1 MCSVS
6 TEGAP
11 PLRFLQGRA
20 EMMPVLQD
28 LLRSDG
34 IDPDARAF
42 PCPALHKEREGRGTH
57 SVGDASK
64 VKNLGHPPPSL
75 VVRQISSMLILNA
88 GPSQP
93 SLGQRRSKIG
103 KEQTAGFE
111 PFVRRRTD

>member
-64 VKNLGHPPPSL
+64 VKNLGHPPNVADCFDRLWPQRAHILSSTL
-75 VVRQISSMLILNA
+75 RLDHNPRPHQIGDM
-88 GPSQP
+88 
-93 SLGQRRSKIG
+93 
-103 KEQTAGFE
+103 F
-111 PFVRRRTD
+111 

>member
-64 VKNLGHPPPSL
+64 VKKLGHPP
-75 VVRQISSMLILNA
+75 ISSVDFAIPIFCLLIPLSHE
-88 GPSQP
+88 P
-93 SLGQRRSKIG
+93 I
-103 KEQTAGFE
+103 QTMRMTVASRADG
-111 PFVRRRTD
+111 RADART